1 MDQFRAL
8 PRAGRRHVADL
19 LAPQVAVTAANSNGI
34 PNRHRMNFEFELH
47 FCSINK
53 GSPAVLP
60 GKPLEQRR
68 PAGRDRRARCVEHHP
83 NERVVAHQ
91 ADGIEDAL
99 LAELRDRA
107 GIGGVADAAVLQQF
121 RAEVIQRFRG

>member
-1 MDQFRAL
+1 
-8 PRAGRRHVADL
+8 
-19 LAPQVAVTAANSNGI
+19 
-34 PNRHRMNFEFELH
+34 MNFEFELH

-68 PAGRDRRARCVEHHP
+68 PVRRDRRASCVEHHA

-91 ADGIEDAL
+91 ADGVEDAL